1 MLNELRSMTK
11 SPIPKPTASELN
23 LLKLL
28 WQHGPMNA
36 KQMHECIQRERP
48 DLSYATVL
56 RHLQIMHGKG
66 ILTRDE
72 SQRPHLYTPS
82 QAQDSLQTNLL
93 KDMIQKVFAGSGKAL
108 VLAALRGHV
117 TDTERDEIE
126 QILQDEKKS

>member
-1 MLNELRSMTK
+1 MTK

-28 WQHGPMNA
+28 WQYGPMNS
-36 KQMHECIQRERP
+36 KQAHERIQLDRP
-48 DLSYATVL
+48 DLAYATVL

-66 ILTRDE
+66 ILTRDD
-72 SQRPHLYTPS
+72 SQRPHLYAPS

-108 VLAALRGHV
+108 ILAALRGHV
-117 TDTERDEIE
+117 TEAERDEIE
-126 QILQDEKKS
+126 QVLKNEKKS